1 MHLFIYFC
9 TIKSKQMTQ
18 KKKLGTYPNLM
29 MVFSLTIALFLIGVC
44 GLLTFQAKK
53 LTQIVK
59 QNLEIQA
66 YLEKD
71 LSQQQ
76 LDSIRQVLSSKPYAA
91 LSTDGKALIRFV
103 SKDEAAQKFIKDTKE
118 NFRELLQNENPLRDA
133 FMIKVKEEYFEE
145 VQLQRVKADVEKV
158 KGVFEVTY
166 IENFADDVNR
176 NVSKVYLI
184 LSGFVILLLVVIV
197 VLVNN
202 TIRLA
207 FYSQRLL
214 IRSMQLVGATNAF
227 IRKPYLRTASI
238 QGLASGLLACVLLY
252 LLQQA
257 AIYQVPEMSDLIDL
271 PKFAILCAVLV
282 VLGVLIG
289 LVCTFQSVERYMG
302 VALDDLY

>member
-1 MHLFIYFC
+1 MHLFTYFC
-9 TIKSKQMTQ
+9 ASIKQKMVR

-29 MVFSLTIALFLIGVC
+29 MVFSLTIALFMIGVC
-44 GLLTFQAKK
+44 GLLTIEAKK

-71 LSQQQ
+71 LTPQQR
-76 LDSIRQVLSSKPYAA
+76 DSIQRILAQKSYVARSEAGQPML
-91 LSTDGKALIRFV
+91 RFV
-103 SKDEAAQKFIKDTKE
+103 SKDEAAQKFIKETREDFK
-118 NFRELLQNENPLRDA
+118 ELLLNENPLRDA
-133 FMIKVKEEYFEE
+133 YMIKVKEEFFEE
-145 VQLQRVKADVEKV
+145 AQLQRIKADLAKT

-176 NVSKVYLI
+176 NVGKIYLI
-184 LSGFVILLLVVIV
+184 LSGFVLLLLLVIV

-207 FYSQRLL
+207 FYSQRML
-214 IRSMQLVGATNAF
+214 IRSMQLVGATNGF
-227 IRKPYLRTASI
+227 IRRPYLRTASI
-238 QGLASGLLACVLLY
+238 QGLMGGILACVLLY

-257 AIYQVPEMSDLIDL
+257 AVYQVPEMINLLDNT
-271 PKFAILCAVLV
+271 KFVILCVALVL
-282 VLGVLIG
+282 LGVAIG
-289 LVCTFQSVERYMG
+289 LACTFRSVERYMS

>member
-1 MHLFIYFC
+1 MHLFTYFC
-9 TIKSKQMTQ
+9 ASIKQKMVR

-29 MVFSLTIALFLIGVC
+29 MVFSLTIALFMIGVC
-44 GLLTFQAKK
+44 GLLTIEAKK

-71 LSQQQ
+71 LTPQQR
-76 LDSIRQVLSSKPYAA
+76 DSIQKTLAQKSYVARSEAGQPML
-91 LSTDGKALIRFV
+91 RFV
-103 SKDEAAQKFIKDTKE
+103 SKDEAAQKFIKETREDFK
-118 NFRELLQNENPLRDA
+118 ELLLNENPLRDA
-133 FMIKVKEEYFEE
+133 YMIKVKEEFFEE
-145 VQLQRVKADVEKV
+145 AQLQRIKADLAKT

-176 NVSKVYLI
+176 NVGKIYLI
-184 LSGFVILLLVVIV
+184 LSGFVLLLLLVIV

-207 FYSQRLL
+207 FYSQRML
-214 IRSMQLVGATNAF
+214 IRSMQLVGATNGF
-227 IRKPYLRTASI
+227 IRRPYLRTASI
-238 QGLASGLLACVLLY
+238 QGLMGGILACVLLY

-257 AIYQVPEMSDLIDL
+257 AVYQVPEMSNLLDNT
-271 PKFAILCAVLV
+271 KFAILCIALVL
-282 VLGVLIG
+282 LGVAIG
-289 LVCTFQSVERYMG
+289 LACTFRSVERYMS